1 MRTPLQRA
9 ASAFWDIL
17 LAVLP
22 ILLVQGWPDVFSK
35 WLMLS
40 GIPLLA
46 CRYQI
51 TRMSRQ
57 Q

>member
-1 MRTPLQRA
+1 MRTVMQRFIA
-9 ASAFWDIL
+9 AFWDIV

-22 ILLVQGWPDVFSK
+22 ILLVRGWPEVFSQ

-51 TRMSRQ
+51 TRISQ

>member
-1 MRTPLQRA
+1 MRAVMQRFIA
-9 ASAFWDIL
+9 AFWDII

-22 ILLVQGWPDVFSK
+22 VLIVQLWPEIFSQ

-51 TRMSRQ
+51 SRMSPQ
-57 Q
+57 

>member
-1 MRTPLQRA
+1 MRAVVQRFIA
-9 ASAFWDIL
+9 AFWDIV

-22 ILLVQGWPDVFSK
+22 VLLVRGWPEIFSQ

-51 TRMSRQ
+51 SRMSQ
-57 Q
+57 K

>member
-22 ILLVQGWPDVFSK
+22 ILLVQGWPNVFSK